1 MEQKGQ
7 SKWKACCEFCNK
19 EFDISNV
26 GVSVLLSHVSGKKH
40 TEIIDFRSKNAG
52 FMFYSRPLV

>member
-26 GVSVLLSHVSGKKH
+26 AVSVLLKH